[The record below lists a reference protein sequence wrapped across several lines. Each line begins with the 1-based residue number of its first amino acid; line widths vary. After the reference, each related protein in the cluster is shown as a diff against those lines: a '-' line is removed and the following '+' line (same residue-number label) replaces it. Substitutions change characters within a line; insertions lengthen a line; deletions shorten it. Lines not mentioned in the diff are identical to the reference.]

1 MTRKYIMREQ
11 ERALAA
17 TALKACLPHL
27 WDGLHLN
34 EARMIPTD
42 RSLYICFALR
52 RATERRKC
60 TVQSANIARRL
71 VERSL
76 YRACSGRAGRTYEE
90 YLETIGMSWW
100 RRHDAAFV
108 QAQRKRWVLFLIK
121 SLEDSLK

>member
-1 MTRKYIMREQ
+1 MTREYIMSEQ
-11 ERALAA
+11 ERELAIV
-17 TALKACLPHL
+17 ALKACLPYL

-34 EARMIPTD
+34 EVCMIPIN

-76 YRACSGRAGRTYEE
+76 YRACSGRTYED
-90 YLETIGMSWW
+90 YL
-100 RRHDAAFV
+100 AAAGIPLAWCERPFV

-121 SLEDSLK
+121 SLKDSLK